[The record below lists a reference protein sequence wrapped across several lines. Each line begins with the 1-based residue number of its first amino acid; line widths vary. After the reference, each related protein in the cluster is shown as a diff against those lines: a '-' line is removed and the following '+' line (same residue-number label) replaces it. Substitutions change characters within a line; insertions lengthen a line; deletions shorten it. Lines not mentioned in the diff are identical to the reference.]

1 MIEARS
7 AEGDAMRNVNQIL
20 EGKAGRIVAVPQ
32 EAPVLE
38 VIRLMAEHHIGSVL
52 VMQGHELVGIATERD
67 YARKVI
73 LQGRS
78 SAETPVSQ
86 IMSSPVVTISPTDT
100 AQTCMQLMTHRKIRH
115 LPVVEDGRVLGL
127 VSIGDLVK
135 AVIEDQQQEIAQLHQ
150 YIAS

>member
-1 MIEARS
+1 
-7 AEGDAMRNVNQIL
+7 MRNVNQIL
-20 EGKAGRIVAVPQ
+20 AGKAGKLITVPK

-38 VIRLMAEHHIGSVL
+38 VVRLMAEHHIGSVL
-52 VMQGHELVGIATERD
+52 VMQGGELIGIATERD

-78 SAETPVSQ
+78 SADTPVAQ
-86 IMSSPVVTISPTDT
+86 IMSSPVVTVTPTDT
-100 AQTCMQLMTHRKIRH
+100 AQTCMAMMTQRRIRH
-115 LPVVEDGRVLGL
+115 LPVMDEGKVVGL

-135 AVIEDQQQEIAQLHQ
+135 AVIEDQQHEIAQLQQ

>member
-1 MIEARS
+1 
-7 AEGDAMRNVNQIL
+7 MRNVNQIL
-20 EGKAGRIVAVPQ
+20 ANKAGRLVTVPK

-38 VIRLMAEHHIGSVL
+38 VVRLMAEHHIGSVL
-52 VMQGHELVGIATERD
+52 VMQGGELVGIATERD

-78 SAETPVSQ
+78 SADTPVAA
-86 IMSSPVVTISPTDT
+86 IMSSPVITVTPADT
-100 AQTCMQLMTHRKIRH
+100 AQTCMTMMTDRRIRH

-135 AVIEDQQQEIAQLHQ
+135 AVIEDQQQEIEQLQQ

>member
-1 MIEARS
+1 
-7 AEGDAMRNVNQIL
+7 MRNVNQIL
-20 EGKAGRIVAVPQ
+20 GGKTGHLVTVPK

-38 VIRLMAEHHIGSVL
+38 VIRLMAENHIGSVL
-52 VMQGHELVGIATERD
+52 VMQGDELLGIATERD

-78 SAETPVSQ
+78 SAETPVGQ
-86 IMSSPVVTISPTDT
+86 IMSHPVVTVSPMDT
-100 AQTCMQLMTHRKIRH
+100 AQTCMALMTERRIRH
-115 LPVVEDGRVLGL
+115 LPVLDEGKIIGM

-135 AVIEDQQQEIAQLHQ
+135 AVIEDQQLEIEQLQQ

>member
-1 MIEARS
+1 
-7 AEGDAMRNVNQIL
+7 MRNVNQIL
-20 EGKAGRIVAVPQ
+20 EGKGGRVVAVPQ

-52 VMQGHELVGIATERD
+52 VMRGSDLLGIATERD

-78 SAETPVSQ
+78 SSDTPVGQ
-86 IMSSPVVTISPTDT
+86 IMSSPVISVLPTDT
-100 AQTCMQLMTHRKIRH
+100 AQTCMQLMTERKIRH
-115 LPVVEDGRVLGL
+115 LPVLEEGRVLGII
-127 VSIGDLVK
+127 SIGDLVK
-135 AVIEDQQQEIAQLHQ
+135 AVIEDQQHEIAQLQQ